1 MATNTTTD
9 TATIQKVVF
18 DALETFGAEPTEISL
33 DATFE
38 ALDIDSLDIAE
49 LAQIVDE
56 KFGVEIKSSDAE
68 QIKTVGEV
76 IELVAARS

>member
-1 MATNTTTD
+1 MPTSTTD

-18 DALETFGAEPTEISL
+18 DALESFGAEPTEISL

-38 ALDIDSLDIAE
+38 ALDIDSLDVAE

-68 QIKTVGEV
+68 RIKTVGDV
-76 IELVAARS
+76 VDLVAARS

>member
-1 MATNTTTD
+1 MPTTTTD

-18 DALETFGAEPTEISL
+18 DSLETFGAEPTEISL
-33 DATFE
+33 DASFE

-68 QIKTVGEV
+68 QIKTVGDV
-76 IELVAARS
+76 VDLVAARS

>member
-1 MATNTTTD
+1 MSTNTTTD

-18 DALETFGAEPTEISL
+18 DALETFGAEPTEITL

>member
-1 MATNTTTD
+1 MPTSTTD

-18 DALETFGAEPTEISL
+18 ESLETFGAEPTEISL

-38 ALDIDSLDIAE
+38 ALDIDSLDVAE

-56 KFGVEIKSSDAE
+56 EFGVEIKSSDAE
-68 QIKTVGEV
+68 QIKTVGDV
-76 IELVAARS
+76 VDLVAARS

>member
-1 MATNTTTD
+1 MPTSTTD

-18 DALETFGAEPTEISL
+18 DALETFGADPSEISL

-38 ALDIDSLDIAE
+38 ALDIDSLDVAE

-68 QIKTVGEV
+68 QIKTVGDV
-76 IELVAARS
+76 VDLVAARS

>member
-1 MATNTTTD
+1 MPTSTTD

-18 DALETFGAEPTEISL
+18 DALETFGAEPSEISL

-38 ALDIDSLDIAE
+38 ALDIDSLDVAE

-68 QIKTVGEV
+68 QIKTVGDV
-76 IELVAARS
+76 VDLVEARS

>member
-1 MATNTTTD
+1 MPTSTTD

-38 ALDIDSLDIAE
+38 SLDVDSLDVAE
-49 LAQIVDE
+49 LAQIVDD

-68 QIKTVGEV
+68 QIKTVGDV
-76 IELVAARS
+76 VDLVAARS

>member
-1 MATNTTTD
+1 MPTSTTD

-38 ALDIDSLDIAE
+38 SLDIDSLDVAE
-49 LAQIVDE
+49 LAQIVDD

-68 QIKTVGEV
+68 QIKTVGDV
-76 IELVAARS
+76 VDLVAARS

>member
-1 MATNTTTD
+1 MPTSTTD

-38 ALDIDSLDIAE
+38 ALDIDSLDVAE

-68 QIKTVGEV
+68 QIKTVGDV
-76 IELVAARS
+76 VDLVAARS

>member
-1 MATNTTTD
+1 MPTSTTD
-9 TATIQKVVF
+9 TTTIQKVVF

-38 ALDIDSLDIAE
+38 ALDIDSLDVAE

-68 QIKTVGEV
+68 QIKTVGDV
-76 IELVAARS
+76 VDLVAARS

>member
-1 MATNTTTD
+1 MPTSTTD

-38 ALDIDSLDIAE
+38 ALDIDSLDVAE

-68 QIKTVGEV
+68 KIKTVGDV
-76 IELVAARS
+76 VDLVAARS

>member
-1 MATNTTTD
+1 MPTTTD

-38 ALDIDSLDIAE
+38 ALDVDSLDIAE

-56 KFGVEIKSSDAE
+56 KFSVEIKSSDAA
-68 QIKTVGEV
+68 QIKTVGDV
-76 IELVAARS
+76 VDLVAARS